1 MKLFSSK
8 KQNSSG
14 ASIPLLNETSLKTRY
29 AESYR
34 TLRTNIQF
42 SLVED
47 SFRSLLVTSAGAS
60 EGKTNTAANLAFTLA
75 QAGKSVL
82 MVDCDLRR
90 PTLSKAYEIKG
101 SMGVTGLLTMIFSKP
116 VNDLGEWS
124 HSIFDVLLLVKFQKR
139 TGRLLIKDAGDE
151 VELFFSSG
159 QLVDLNWISR
169 PSDKK
174 LANILVE
181 NGHLTKE
188 QVDIAIR
195 RQQDTGNRLGFI
207 IAKMGFMSEAEIN
220 GLISIHVME
229 VLHKAIDMRPARFQ
243 FTDLPPIEINTT
255 TTEILNLQ
263 ELLMQATA
271 GSEELPL
278 IDGFIKEAVR
288 EIDDNLYLLPS
299 GIIPP
304 NPSEMLG
311 SSRMEF
317 LFSRLQ
323 EMYDVLVIDSPPLLP
338 ASDALV
344 LAPKVDGV
352 LAVVKAGFLN
362 RNMVGRAIEQLRTA
376 KANLLGVVLNQVDTK
391 REGYYK
397 YYYKYYSKYY
407 GEKG

>member
-1 MKLFSSK
+1 MRLFSAKSK
-8 KQNSSG
+8 NKTGHSEL
-14 ASIPLLNETSLKTRY
+14 PLLNENSLKTRY
-29 AESYR
+29 AESFR

-42 SLVED
+42 SLVEN

-82 MVDCDLRR
+82 IVDCDLRR
-90 PTLSKAYEIKG
+90 PALSKTYDIKG
-101 SMGVTGLLTMIFSKP
+101 SIGVTGLLTMIFSKP
-116 VNDLGEWS
+116 VNDLDQLQ

-139 TGRLLIKDAGDE
+139 TGRLLIKDGTDE
-151 VELFFSSG
+151 VELFFANG
-159 QLVDLNWISR
+159 QLVDLNWLTR
-169 PSDKK
+169 PAEKK
-174 LANILVE
+174 LSNILVE
-181 NGHLTKE
+181 NDHLTRE
-188 QVDIAIR
+188 QVEIAIR
-195 RQQDTGNRLGFI
+195 RQQDIGNRLGFI

-220 GLISIHVME
+220 GLLTIHVME
-229 VLHKAIDMRPARFQ
+229 VLHKAFDMRPARFV
-243 FTDLPPIEINTT
+243 FNDLPPIEIDATI
-255 TTEILNLQ
+255 TEILDLQ
-263 ELLMQATA
+263 KLLQQSTA

-278 IDGFIKEAVR
+278 IDGFIKEAVK
-288 EIDDNLYLLPS
+288 EIDDNLYVLPA

-311 SSRMEF
+311 SARMEF

-344 LAPKVDGV
+344 LAPRVDGV
-352 LAVVKAGFLN
+352 LVVVKTGFLN
-362 RNMVGRAIEQLRTA
+362 RNIVGRAIEQLRNA

-391 REGYYK
+391 REGDYK
-397 YYYKYYSKYY
+397 YYAKYY

>member
-1 MKLFSSK
+1 
-8 KQNSSG
+8 
-14 ASIPLLNETSLKTRY
+14 
-29 AESYR
+29 
-34 TLRTNIQF
+34 
-42 SLVED
+42 
-47 SFRSLLVTSAGAS
+47 
-60 EGKTNTAANLAFTLA
+60 
-75 QAGKSVL
+75 
-82 MVDCDLRR
+82 
-90 PTLSKAYEIKG
+90 
-101 SMGVTGLLTMIFSKP
+101 MGVTGLLTMIFSKP

-124 HSIFDVLLLVKFQKR
+124 HSVFDVLLLVKFQKR
-139 TGRLLIKDAGDE
+139 TGRLLIKDASDE
-151 VELFFSSG
+151 VELFFSNG
-159 QLVDLNWISR
+159 QLVDLNWLTR

-174 LANILVE
+174 LSFILVE

-207 IAKMGFMSEAEIN
+207 IAKMGFMSEPEIN
-220 GLISIHVME
+220 GLLTIHVME
-229 VLHKAIDMRPARFQ
+229 VLHKGMDMQSARFV
-243 FTDLPPIEINTT
+243 FTDLPPIEIDATMN
-255 TTEILNLQ
+255 EILDLQ
-263 ELLMQATA
+263 ELLLQSTA
-271 GSEELPL
+271 GSEELPF
-278 IDGFIKEAVR
+278 IDGFIKEAVK
-288 EIDDNLYLLPS
+288 EIDENLFLLPA

-362 RNMVGRAIEQLRTA
+362 RDMVGRAIEQLRNA

>member
-1 MKLFSSK
+1 MRLFSAKSK
-8 KQNSSG
+8 NKSG
-14 ASIPLLNETSLKTRY
+14 RPELPLLNENSLNTRY

-60 EGKTNTAANLAFTLA
+60 EGKTNTAANLAFTMA

-90 PTLSKAYEIKG
+90 PSLSKAYDIKG
-101 SMGVTGLLTMIFSKP
+101 SIGVTGLLTMIFSKS
-116 VNDLGEWS
+116 VNELDQLQ
-124 HSIFDVLLLVKFQKR
+124 HSFFDVLLLVKFQKR
-139 TGRLLIKDAGDE
+139 TGRLLIKDATDE
-151 VELFFSSG
+151 VELFFANG
-159 QLVDLNWISR
+159 QLVDLNWLTR
-169 PSDKK
+169 PAEKK
-174 LANILVE
+174 LSNILVE
-181 NGHLTKE
+181 NGHLTRE
-188 QVDIAIR
+188 QVEIAIR

-220 GLISIHVME
+220 GLLTIHVME
-229 VLHKAIDMRPARFQ
+229 VLHKAVDMRPARFV
-243 FTDLPPIEINTT
+243 FNDLPPIEIDATI
-255 TTEILNLQ
+255 TEILDLHKLLQ
-263 ELLMQATA
+263 QSTA
-271 GSEELPL
+271 GSAELPL
-278 IDGFIKEAVR
+278 IDGFIKKVVR
-288 EIDDNLYLLPS
+288 EIDDNLYLLPA

-311 SSRMEF
+311 SARMEF

-344 LAPKVDGV
+344 LAPRVDGV
-352 LAVVKAGFLN
+352 LVVVKTGFLN
-362 RNMVGRAIEQLRTA
+362 RNMVGSAIEQLRNA

-391 REGYYK
+391 REGDYK
-397 YYYKYYSKYY
+397 YYAKYY